1 MMHETSFSPLPLQN
15 ILVEAKS
22 PEWLIKI
29 ADFGISKRAQEGGT
43 ELRTMEV
50 GTLGYMAPEVF
61 GFSPG
66 NDSTVAY
73 SATIDIWAIGVIA
86 FEMLLKKQPFVSVKD
101 LFDYVRGAKQLSL
114 AGMYELGVSASCQE
128 FLKAVLSPNPV
139 TRPTAGSAGNH
150 AWLATLATPM
160 DTEDSYVAAQILVAE
175 PNH

>member
-1 MMHETSFSPLPLQN
+1 MRSLSKYSPLQN

-61 GFSPG
+61 GFSSG
-66 NDSTVAY
+66 NDAAVAY

-86 FEMLLKKQPFVSVKD
+86 FELLLKKQPFVSIKD
-101 LFDYVRGAKQLSL
+101 LFDYVNGAKQLSL
-114 AGMYELGVSASCQE
+114 AGMYELGISESCQD

-150 AWLATLATPM
+150 VWLGTTATPM
-160 DTEDSYVAAQILVAE
+160 DTEDSYVTVQTSVTETNLE
-175 PNH
+175 